1 MYGSSRPINL
11 DKTRNVQQKALFAT
25 HNNALCSILDFFK
38 LEAGSLPI
46 GRVQADPQE
55 MRSLQG
61 NVILVTGGSRGIG
74 KATCEKFASAGC
86 TVIGT
91 SRTPEKI
98 KNKPAQYT
106 LMKLDVRSEESVKE
120 CVQEIIEK
128 FGRIDILINN
138 AGIGQYGRL
147 VKAKTEDWI
156 NLFQTNVFGVHRVT
170 QAVYPYMKG
179 ESSRIITLVSLE
191 GETGYPYQSLY
202 AMSKRMLQTWND
214 SFDFEQRTNNG
225 PRFTLLEPA
234 WVNTDFGT
242 STDIVNTEP
251 DSEDPYVKLAPKLF
265 VQYLKQYG
273 VEPKTVAHAIFTI
286 ASLHRPKL
294 RYYVGIQGR
303 LLMGY
308 SLEDLIAMVYTQP
321 PEQILAFMD
330 TLTEVMMRLNADK
343 L

>member
-1 MYGSSRPINL
+1 MYGSSRSINPA
-11 DKTRNVQQKALFAT
+11 KKISQSKVVFTNQNK
-25 HNNALCSILDFFK
+25 ALCSILDFFK

-55 MRSLQG
+55 LRSLQG
-61 NVILVTGGSRGIG
+61 SIVLITGGSRGIG

-98 KNKPAQYT
+98 LNKPANYT
-106 LMKLDVRSEESVKE
+106 LMKLDVRSDESVKE
-120 CVQEIIEK
+120 CVNNIIEK

-147 VKAKTEDWI
+147 IKSKTEDWI
-156 NLFQTNVFGVHRVT
+156 NLFETNVFGVHRVT

-179 ESSRIITLVSLE
+179 ASSRVITIGSLE
-191 GETGYPYQSLY
+191 GETGYPYQALY

-214 SFDFEQRTNNG
+214 SCDFEQRTSNG

-234 WVNTDFGT
+234 WVDTDFGT
-242 STDIVNTEP
+242 SKDIVNTEP
-251 DSEDPYVKLAPKLF
+251 DSDDPYVKLAPKLF
-265 VQYLKQYG
+265 IQYLKQYG
-273 VEPKTVAHAIFTI
+273 VEPKAVAHAIYTI
-286 ASLHRPKL
+286 AALHRPKL

-330 TLTEVMMRLNADK
+330 TLTEVMMRLNEDK